1 MKWIRHP
8 GMLGFMG
15 KISINLILELLQLWV
30 LSGPK
35 KQVPSKQEHTQA
47 FSDCL
52 CRENLMLTFFE
63 LWPKGS
69 KIS

>member
-1 MKWIRHP
+1 MKWSRHP

-35 KQVPSKQEHTQA
+35 KKVSSKQEHIPISST
-47 FSDCL
+47 
-52 CRENLMLTFFE
+52 
-63 LWPKGS
+63 PKDFQIVYEG
-69 KIS
+69 KI